1 MIIRNSELLAGTM
14 DKSTMGSGK
23 PLTLILVN
31 ILAARC
37 LKIFTNSYLFLWLYS
52 EFGIVFLGIVKI
64 GIVNIGIAKIGI
76 AKIGIVKIGIVILG
90 ISKIRIKCY

>member
-1 MIIRNSELLAGTM
+1 M

-37 LKIFTNSYLFLWLYS
+37 LKIVINSYLFYDVLN
-52 EFGIVFLGIVKI
+52 FIP
-64 GIVNIGIAKIGI
+64 
-76 AKIGIVKIGIVILG
+76 
-90 ISKIRIKCY
+90 ISPPLELQLIT